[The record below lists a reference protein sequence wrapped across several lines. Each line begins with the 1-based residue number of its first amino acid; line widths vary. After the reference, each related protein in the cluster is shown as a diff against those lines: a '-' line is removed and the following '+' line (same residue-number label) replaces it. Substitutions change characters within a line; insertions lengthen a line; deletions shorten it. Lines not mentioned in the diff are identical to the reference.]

1 MSFIKT
7 TNMRS
12 NLFNSKVLAMLIVIS
27 FTAGGCFKDKLT
39 RTYTILTPVYDTKA
53 NVIANIKSNIP
64 ATVKQPGKIYLYG
77 KYIFLNEI
85 DKGVHIIDNG
95 NPSNPVNVAFIN
107 IPGNL
112 DIAVKGNTLYADF
125 YEDLLAID
133 ISDPLQAKVKKM
145 LTNIFPDRQYT
156 NGFVPDPTLII
167 VDWLKKDT
175 TVDVDRNGG
184 IFGGW
189 GCPTCAFLM
198 SGTADATSSGGKS
211 NAPGIAGSMSRFAVV
226 NDYMYAVNQSALQT
240 ISIST
245 ANDPQFVK
253 TENMGWSIE
262 TIFPFKDKLF
272 IGSASG
278 MFIYSIANPSVPE
291 RQGSFSH
298 ARACDPVIADD
309 DYAFVTLRNGNI
321 CSGSANQLDIVN
333 VQNVFSPSL
342 VKTYPLTNPHGLAK
356 DGNYLFICDGRDG
369 LKVYDASSVTNIKI
383 LKHIP
388 GMVTFDVIAW
398 NKRLLV
404 VTEEG
409 LRQYDYSDIGNI
421 HLLSTISINK

>member
-1 MSFIKT
+1 
-7 TNMRS
+7 MRS
-12 NLFNSKVLAMLIVIS
+12 NLFNLKVLVMLIVIG

-53 NVIANIKSNIP
+53 NVVANIKSNTP
-64 ATVKQPGKIYLYG
+64 VTVKQPGKLYIYG

-85 DKGVHIIDNG
+85 DKGVHIIDNE

-107 IPGNL
+107 IPGNV

-125 YEDLLAID
+125 YADLLAID
-133 ISDPLQAKVKKM
+133 ITNPLQAKMEKM
-145 LTNIFPDRQYT
+145 LPDIFPDRQYV
-156 NGFVPDPTLII
+156 NGFVPDPTMII

-184 IFGGW
+184 IFNGGW
-189 GCPTCAFLM
+189 GCAVCSFAM
-198 SGTADATSSGGKS
+198 ADATSSGGKS
-211 NAPGIAGSMSRFAVV
+211 NAPGIAGSMSRFAIV
-226 NDYMYAVNQSALQT
+226 NEFMYAVNQSSLQT
-240 ISIST
+240 ISVSS
-245 ANDPQFVK
+245 ANNPQFVK
-253 TENMGWSIE
+253 SENMGWSIE

-272 IGSASG
+272 IGSATG
-278 MFIYSIANPSVPE
+278 MFIYSVANPSVPE

-309 DYAFVTLRNGNI
+309 DYAFVTLRDGNI
-321 CSGSANQLDIVN
+321 CSGTANQLDIVD
-333 VQNVFSPSL
+333 VRNVFSPSL
-342 VKTYPLTNPHGLAK
+342 VKTYQLTNPFGLAK

-369 LKVYDASSVTNIKI
+369 LKVYDASAVNNLKL

-388 GMVTFDVIAW
+388 GMEAYDVIAW
-398 NKRLLV
+398 NNRLLL
-404 VTEEG
+404 VTDKG

-421 HLLSTISINK
+421 RLLSTISVNR

>member
-189 GCPTCAFLM
+189 G
-198 SGTADATSSGGKS
+198 
-211 NAPGIAGSMSRFAVV
+211 V
-226 NDYMYAVNQSALQT
+226 
-240 ISIST
+240 
-245 ANDPQFVK
+245 
-253 TENMGWSIE
+253 
-262 TIFPFKDKLF
+262 
-272 IGSASG
+272 
-278 MFIYSIANPSVPE
+278 
-291 RQGSFSH
+291 
-298 ARACDPVIADD
+298 
-309 DYAFVTLRNGNI
+309 
-321 CSGSANQLDIVN
+321 
-333 VQNVFSPSL
+333 
-342 VKTYPLTNPHGLAK
+342 
-356 DGNYLFICDGRDG
+356 
-369 LKVYDASSVTNIKI
+369 
-383 LKHIP
+383 
-388 GMVTFDVIAW
+388 
-398 NKRLLV
+398 LLV
-404 VTEEG
+404 
-409 LRQYDYSDIGNI
+409 
-421 HLLSTISINK
+421 HF

>member
-1 MSFIKT
+1 
-7 TNMRS
+7 MRS
-12 NLFNSKVLAMLIVIS
+12 NLFNSKALAILIVIS

-39 RTYTILTPVYDTKA
+39 RTYTILTPVYDTKV
-53 NVIANIKSNIP
+53 NVLANIKSNTP
-64 ATVKQPGKIYLYG
+64 VTVKQPGKIYLYG

-107 IPGNL
+107 IPGNI
-112 DIAVKGNTLYADF
+112 DIAVKNNTLYADF
-125 YEDLLAID
+125 YADLLAID

-145 LTNIFPDRQYT
+145 LPDIFPDRQYS
-156 NGFVPDPTLII
+156 NGFVPDPSMVI

-175 TVDVDRNGG
+175 TVDVERNGG

-189 GCPTCAFLM
+189 GCANCSFAL
-198 SGTADATSSGGKS
+198 ADAASSGGKS

-226 NDYMYAVNQSALQT
+226 NEYMYAVNQSALQT
-240 ISIST
+240 ISVST
-245 ANDPQFVK
+245 ANDPHWMK
-253 TENMGWSIE
+253 TENLGWNIE

-272 IGSASG
+272 IGSSTG
-278 MFIYSIANPSVPE
+278 MFIFNIANPSVPE
-291 RQGSFSH
+291 RQGNFNH

-309 DYAFVTLRNGNI
+309 DYAFVTLREGSI
-321 CSGSANQLDIVN
+321 CTGTANQLDIVN

-342 VKTYPLTNPHGLAK
+342 VKSYQMTNPHGLAK
-356 DGNYLFICDGRDG
+356 DGNYLFLCDGRDG
-369 LKVYDASSVTNIKI
+369 LKVYDASSVTNLKL

-388 GMVTFDVIAW
+388 GMETFDVIAW
-398 NKRLLV
+398 NKRLLI
-404 VTEEG
+404 VTENG

-421 HLLSTISINK
+421 RLLSTISINR